1 MVAACERIQREL
13 SNYLEG
19 RLSSPRRSALR
30 RHLKACAHC
39 RAVLDGIRN
48 VVQLAGGQRAFPLPP
63 GFEDRLRRRLAEAI
77 QRPAEK
83 VRIPLGIGG
92 EFAAPGDHIA
102 YFWQSER
109 EFEDAVKFLAIGLRQ
124 NDACVVFGHEDANL
138 KVLSLLRSQGI
149 DVSRL
154 IEERRLCVLGG
165 HSTPDEMLAEIGGAF
180 QAALAAGAPV
190 LRLLGNIGWGLT
202 GWPGQDRILEF
213 EASVTAAARLFP
225 CVVICMYDV
234 ASLPGRVIFKGGFET
249 HPLTLHGEHLDEN
262 RHYVSMEDF
271 LAGLQRGADPGV
283 IQ

>member
-1 MVAACERIQREL
+1 MVAACERVQRQL

-19 RLSSPRRSALR
+19 RLSSPRRTALR
-30 RHLKACAHC
+30 RHLKTCAHC

-48 VVQLAGGQRAFPLPP
+48 VVQLAGDQRAFPLPL

-83 VRIPLGIGG
+83 VKIPLGIGG
-92 EFAAPGDHIA
+92 QFAAPGDHIA

-109 EFEDAVKFLAIGLRQ
+109 EFEDAVKFLVVGLRQ
-124 NDACVVFGHEDANL
+124 NDFCVIFGHEDANL
-138 KVLSLLRSQGI
+138 RVLSLLGSQGI

-154 IEERRLCVLGG
+154 IKERRLCALGG
-165 HSTPDEMLAEIGGAF
+165 HGTPDEMLAEIGGTF

-190 LRLLGNIGWGLT
+190 IRLLGNIGWGRN
-202 GWPGQDRILEF
+202 GWPEQDRILEF
-213 EASVTAAARLFP
+213 EARVTAAARQFP
-225 CVVICMYDV
+225 SVVICMYDV

-262 RHYVSMEDF
+262 PHYVSLEDF
-271 LAGLQRGADPGV
+271 LAGLQGAAGSNT